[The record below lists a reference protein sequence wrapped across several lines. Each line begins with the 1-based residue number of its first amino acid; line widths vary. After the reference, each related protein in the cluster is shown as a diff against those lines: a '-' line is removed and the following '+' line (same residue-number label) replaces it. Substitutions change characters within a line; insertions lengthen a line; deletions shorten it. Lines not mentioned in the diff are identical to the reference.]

1 MKTVTIDVELTEEQA
16 WQFAQ
21 MLKRIGFSD
30 YRSLAENDEQAYEM
44 KAAGR
49 AVQDALARA
58 GINPR

>member
-21 MLKRIGFSD
+21 LLKRIGFSD
-30 YRSLAENDEQAYEM
+30 YRLFAENDEQAYEM
-44 KAAGR
+44 KAAGG

-58 GINPR
+58 GVNPR